1 MEGGSTAFTVLLT
14 MTGRFTENAKKVL
27 ENSLNNARNL
37 GHTYVGSEHLLLGIL
52 DEPSSTAS
60 KLLTERGVTYEKIRV
75 RVVKLVGS
83 GSSSS
88 VSASDMTPRCKLILK
103 RAADESKTLMQC
115 YIGSEHIL
123 MAMLQEDCVASKLI
137 SAEGVKLTELYLMLD
152 GMVSKGSYDT
162 AHIRLRDEERTPL
175 LNKQGR
181 DMTKMAAD
189 GLLDPV
195 IGREKEEERVIQILL
210 RRTKNNPCLIG
221 EAGVGKTAVV
231 EAVAQRITEGR
242 VPPSLLNKRLISLDM
257 SGLVAGTKYRGEFE
271 ERMKNIINEVKN
283 DGEVILF
290 IDEVHTLV
298 GAGAA
303 EGAVDASNILK
314 PALARGEIQLIGATT
329 LAEFKKS
336 IERDGA
342 LERRFQSVMINEPSE
357 SECLIILKGIRHKYE
372 QFHNVIISDEALE
385 TAVKL
390 SSSCIGDRHLPDKAI
405 DIIDEA
411 AASRNSMLFYG
422 EGMPVLGDVTRQK
435 NDALRLGEFDRAAR
449 LCEEENSLKVA
460 VDNDFLSE
468 SRTVTADDIRA
479 VVERNTG
486 IPCNADDKERE
497 KLSML
502 EIELE
507 KMVVGQE
514 EAISALASAIRRSR
528 TGLGDETR
536 PVGSFLFLGR
546 PGVGKTE
553 TAKALAEV
561 LFGRNDRLIRFD
573 MSEFSERHSVSK
585 LIGSPPGYVGYGE
598 GGKLT
603 EKVRRCPYSVVLFD
617 EIEKAHPDVTAL
629 LLQILDEGILSDAMG
644 RTASFRHSII
654 IMTSNIGSD
663 KTAVG
668 FNQSES
674 ISAEDRELKQML
686 SSELLSRIDEII
698 RFKQLDKNA
707 LIEIALRQAEKLRLK
722 LATKGIY
729 EEISE
734 TEVRMIAEECVGY
747 GARELK
753 NRLRRQLENSL
764 AQKLISI

>member
-1 MEGGSTAFTVLLT
+1 M
-14 MTGRFTENAKKVL
+14 
-27 ENSLNNARNL
+27 
-37 GHTYVGSEHLLLGIL
+37 
-52 DEPSSTAS
+52 
-60 KLLTERGVTYEKIRV
+60 
-75 RVVKLVGS
+75 
-83 GSSSS
+83 
-88 VSASDMTPRCKLILK
+88 
-103 RAADESKTLMQC
+103 
-115 YIGSEHIL
+115 
-123 MAMLQEDCVASKLI
+123 
-137 SAEGVKLTELYLMLD
+137 
-152 GMVSKGSYDT
+152 
-162 AHIRLRDEERTPL
+162 
-175 LNKQGR
+175 
-181 DMTKMAAD
+181 
-189 GLLDPV
+189 
-195 IGREKEEERVIQILL
+195 
-210 RRTKNNPCLIG
+210 
-221 EAGVGKTAVV
+221 
-231 EAVAQRITEGR
+231 
-242 VPPSLLNKRLISLDM
+242 
-257 SGLVAGTKYRGEFE
+257 
-271 ERMKNIINEVKN
+271 
-283 DGEVILF
+283 
-290 IDEVHTLV
+290 
-298 GAGAA
+298 
-303 EGAVDASNILK
+303 
-314 PALARGEIQLIGATT
+314 
-329 LAEFKKS
+329 
-336 IERDGA
+336 
-342 LERRFQSVMINEPSE
+342 
-357 SECLIILKGIRHKYE
+357 
-372 QFHNVIISDEALE
+372 
-385 TAVKL
+385 
-390 SSSCIGDRHLPDKAI
+390 
-405 DIIDEA
+405 
-411 AASRNSMLFYG
+411 
-422 EGMPVLGDVTRQK
+422 
-435 NDALRLGEFDRAAR
+435 
-449 LCEEENSLKVA
+449 A

-468 SRTVTADDIRA
+468 SRTVTAADIRA